1 MVDFD
6 IIDINE
12 AIDGLSYEEQLNY
25 LKEKE
30 NEIGAE
36 MEELKTLLSE
46 MEKIKN
52 EIEAECQKK

>member
-30 NEIGAE
+30 NEIGAD

-46 MEKIKN
+46 IEKIKN
-52 EIEAECQKK
+52 EIEADKSH

>member
-6 IIDINE
+6 VIDINE

-46 MEKIKN
+46 IGKIKN
-52 EIEAECQKK
+52 EIDADKSH

>member
-6 IIDINE
+6 VIDINE

-46 MEKIKN
+46 IGKIKN
-52 EIEAECQKK
+52 EIETDKSH

>member
-6 IIDINE
+6 VIDINE

-36 MEELKTLLSE
+36 IEELETLLSE
-46 MEKIKN
+46 IGKIKN
-52 EIEAECQKK
+52 EIEADKSH

>member
-46 MEKIKN
+46 IGKIKN
-52 EIEAECQKK
+52 EIEAEC

>member
-46 MEKIKN
+46 IGKIKN
-52 EIEAECQKK
+52 EIEAECQKE

>member
-6 IIDINE
+6 VIDINE

-46 MEKIKN
+46 IEKIKN
-52 EIEAECQKK
+52 EIEADKSH

>member
-46 MEKIKN
+46 IGKIKN
-52 EIEAECQKK
+52 EIDADKSH